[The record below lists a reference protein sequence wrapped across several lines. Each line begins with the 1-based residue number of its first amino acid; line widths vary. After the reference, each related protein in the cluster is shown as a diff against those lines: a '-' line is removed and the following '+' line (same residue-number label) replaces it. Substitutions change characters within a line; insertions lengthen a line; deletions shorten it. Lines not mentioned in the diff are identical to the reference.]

1 MTGTHA
7 PAQLPFVPRP
17 LKTELFSSWLL
28 RVAAE
33 NHVSINELISGF
45 TSVYHHI
52 PLPYSL
58 DRAID
63 RDFLRAF
70 SQFSRVHFHTLNA
83 LDLDARLQRS
93 GRAVL
98 LRFPSSSKP
107 SPRRCDLRAGYAFC
121 PLCIAQDSIIHVRW
135 DWCFAGLIRCSVH
148 DALLQL
154 GCWVCEEP
162 DPLIFGAIQTMPSH
176 ACRSCGIDLTL
187 RTGRSK
193 EALAGDITA
202 IDQAYR
208 AALMSVEPNS
218 ALLGQVSD
226 EQFQSLV
233 DDLLELLAREKCRQ
247 QLRRSKRQQKDSISD
262 QPRLAAIVDLILNAI
277 PTTDPQTRSNRHRR
291 SLKLWTKI
299 LSSVRENDEVALKR
313 STRSWPAA
321 VRARFDHAQTHRERN
336 KLLWRTDPLSAGSPG
351 FKCCSHQEIRD
362 LNAARQ
368 PGSKKDTSLLSSE
381 PLTTLTAEVD
391 AEAPSWQLV
400 ASRTTRFSGFMLT
413 PSTGFPTT
421 AFRSQR

>member
-1 MTGTHA
+1 MTGIHA

-17 LKTELFSSWLL
+17 VKTELFSSWLL

-33 NHVSINELISGF
+33 NHVSVYELMSGF
-45 TSVYHHI
+45 TSVYPGI
-52 PLPYSL
+52 ALPCSL
-58 DRAID
+58 DRTID
-63 RDFLRAF
+63 RSFLRAF
-70 SQFSRVHFHTLNA
+70 SQFSRVHFLTLKA
-83 LDLDARLQRS
+83 LDLEARLQRS
-93 GRAVL
+93 DRAVL

-154 GCWVCEEP
+154 GCQACEEP
-162 DPLIFGAIQTMPSH
+162 DPLIFGPTLTIPSH

-233 DDLLELLAREKCRQ
+233 DDILELLARERYLQ
-247 QLRRSKRQQKDSISD
+247 QIRCSTRQQKESISD
-262 QPRLAAIVDLILNAI
+262 QPRLAAIVDIILNAI

-299 LSSVRENDEVALKR
+299 LSSVREYDEVALKR
-313 STRSWPAA
+313 SSRSWPVA
-321 VRARFDHAQTHRERN
+321 VRARFDHAWTNHERN
-336 KLLWRTDPLSAGSPG
+336 KLLWR
-351 FKCCSHQEIRD
+351 
-362 LNAARQ
+362 N
-368 PGSKKDTSLLSSE
+368 
-381 PLTTLTAEVD
+381 
-391 AEAPSWQLV
+391 
-400 ASRTTRFSGFMLT
+400 
-413 PSTGFPTT
+413 
-421 AFRSQR
+421 

>member
-1 MTGTHA
+1 MTGTHS

-33 NHVSINELISGF
+33 NHVSVSELISGF
-45 TSVYHHI
+45 TSVYPGI
-52 PLPYSL
+52 PLPCSL

-70 SQFSRVHFHTLNA
+70 SLFSRVHFQTLNA
-83 LDLDARLQRS
+83 LDLNTRLQRS
-93 GRAVL
+93 HRAVL

-154 GCWVCEEP
+154 GCQICEEP
-162 DPLIFGAIQTMPSH
+162 DPLIFSATQTMRSH
-176 ACRSCGIDLTL
+176 ACRSCGSDLTL

-193 EALAGDITA
+193 QALAGNITA

-208 AALMSVEPNS
+208 AALMSVEPGS
-218 ALLGQVSD
+218 GLLGQVSD

-233 DDLLELLAREKCRQ
+233 DDLLELLAHEKCRQ
-247 QLRRSKRQQKDSISD
+247 QLKHCKRQQEGSISD
-262 QPRLAAIVDLILNAI
+262 QPRLATIADLILNAI

-299 LSSVRENDEVALKR
+299 LSSIRENVEVALKK
-313 STRSWPAA
+313 STRSWPVP
-321 VRARFDHAQTHRERN
+321 VRARFDHARTHHERN
-336 KLLWRTDPLSAGSPG
+336 KLRWRTDPLSASSPG
-351 FKCCSHQEIRD
+351 FNCSSHREIRD
-362 LNAARQ
+362 LSAVESVSDQ
-368 PGSKKDTSLLSSE
+368 K
-381 PLTTLTAEVD
+381 
-391 AEAPSWQLV
+391 
-400 ASRTTRFSGFMLT
+400 SGI
-413 PSTGFPTT
+413 
-421 AFRSQR
+421 

>member
-1 MTGTHA
+1 MTGIHA

-33 NHVSINELISGF
+33 NHVSIYELISGF
-45 TSVYHHI
+45 TSVYPDI
-52 PLPYSL
+52 ALPCSL

-63 RDFLRAF
+63 RNFLRAF
-70 SQFSRVHFHTLNA
+70 SQFSRIHFRTLNA

-93 GRAVL
+93 DRAVL

-148 DALLQL
+148 DVLLQL
-154 GCWVCEEP
+154 GCQACEEP
-162 DPLIFGAIQTMPSH
+162 DPLIFGPTLTIPSH
-176 ACRSCGIDLTL
+176 ECRSCGIDLTL
-187 RTGRSK
+187 RTRRSK
-193 EALAGDITA
+193 EALAGHITA

-233 DDLLELLAREKCRQ
+233 DDLLELLAREKYRQ
-247 QLRRSKRQQKDSISD
+247 QIRCSTRQQKDSISD

-277 PTTDPQTRSNRHRR
+277 PTTDPQTRCNRHRR
-291 SLKLWTKI
+291 SLKLWTRI
-299 LSSVRENDEVALKR
+299 LSSVREKDEVALKR
-313 STRSWPAA
+313 SSRSWPVA
-321 VRARFDHAQTHRERN
+321 VRARFDHARTNHERN
-336 KLLWRTDPLSAGSPG
+336 KLRWTDLLSPAVRDLSAVT
-351 FKCCSHQEIRD
+351 I
-362 LNAARQ
+362 
-368 PGSKKDTSLLSSE
+368 KK
-381 PLTTLTAEVD
+381 
-391 AEAPSWQLV
+391 
-400 ASRTTRFSGFMLT
+400 SGI
-413 PSTGFPTT
+413 
-421 AFRSQR
+421 

>member
-1 MTGTHA
+1 MSGTHA
-7 PAQLPFVPRP
+7 PAELPFVPRP
-17 LKTELFSSWLL
+17 MRTELFTSWLL

-33 NHVSINELISGF
+33 NHVSVSELISGF
-45 TSVYHHI
+45 TSVYPGI
-52 PLPYSL
+52 PLPCSL

-83 LDLDARLQRS
+83 LDLNTRLQRS
-93 GRAVL
+93 HRAVL
-98 LRFPSSSKP
+98 LQFPSSSKP

-121 PLCIAQDSIIHVRW
+121 PLCIAQDLIIHVRW
-135 DWCFAGLIRCSVH
+135 DWCFAGLIRCNVH

-154 GCWVCEEP
+154 GCQICEEP
-162 DPLIFGAIQTMPSH
+162 DPPIFSATQTMASH
-176 ACRSCGIDLTL
+176 ACGSCGTDLTL

-193 EALAGDITA
+193 HALARNITA

-218 ALLGQVSD
+218 ELLGQVSD

-233 DDLLELLAREKCRQ
+233 DDLLELLADEKCRQ
-247 QLRRSKRQQKDSISD
+247 QLRRCKRQQEGSLSA
-262 QPRLAAIVDLILNAI
+262 QPRLAALADLILNAI
-277 PTTDPQTRSNRHRR
+277 PMTDPQTRSNRHRR

-299 LSSVRENDEVALKR
+299 LCPIRENDEVALKR

-336 KLLWRTDPLSAGSPG
+336 KRLWRTGPLSAGSPR
-351 FKCCSHQEIRD
+351 FKCCKLGQQPEIRD
-362 LNAARQ
+362 LNAARH
-368 PGSKKDTSLLSSE
+368 SCWRSL
-381 PLTTLTAEVD
+381 V
-391 AEAPSWQLV
+391 
-400 ASRTTRFSGFMLT
+400 
-413 PSTGFPTT
+413 
-421 AFRSQR
+421 

>member
-1 MTGTHA
+1 VTGTHA

-17 LKTELFSSWLL
+17 LETELFSSWLL

-33 NHVSINELISGF
+33 NHVSVCELISGF
-45 TSVYHHI
+45 TSVYPGI
-52 PLPYSL
+52 PLPCLL

-93 GRAVL
+93 DRAVL
-98 LRFPSSSKP
+98 LRFPSSSKL
-107 SPRRCDLRAGYAFC
+107 SPRRCDLRAGYAIC
-121 PLCIAQDSIIHVRW
+121 RPCIAHDSIIHVRW

-154 GCWVCEEP
+154 GCQACEEP
-162 DPLIFGAIQTMPSH
+162 DPLIFGPTLTIPSH

-193 EALAGDITA
+193 EALAGDIAA

-226 EQFQSLV
+226 QQFQSLV
-233 DDLLELLAREKCRQ
+233 DDLLELLAREKYRQ
-247 QLRRSKRQQKDSISD
+247 QLTRFNQQQKGPFSD

-277 PTTDPQTRSNRHRR
+277 PATDPQTRSNRHRR

-299 LSSVRENDEVALKR
+299 LFSVRENDEVALNR
-313 STRSWPAA
+313 SSRSWPVA
-321 VRARFDHAQTHRERN
+321 VRARFDHARTHHERK
-336 KLLWRTDPLSAGSPG
+336 KLRWRTDPLSAGNPG
-351 FKCCSHQEIRD
+351 FKCS
-362 LNAARQ
+362 A
-368 PGSKKDTSLLSSE
+368 
-381 PLTTLTAEVD
+381 TLDVII
-391 AEAPSWQLV
+391 
-400 ASRTTRFSGFMLT
+400 M
-413 PSTGFPTT
+413 
-421 AFRSQR
+421 